1 VSELQQRARLAR
13 TIRDGRAREI
23 RQEANVT
30 QAEVASELGV
40 TKAAVSAWELGRR
53 RPRGELALRYGQLL
67 DEIGSA
73 FVGAADVS

>member
-1 VSELQQRARLAR
+1 M
-13 TIRDGRAREI
+13 
-23 RQEANVT
+23 T

-73 FVGAADVS
+73 FAGAADVS